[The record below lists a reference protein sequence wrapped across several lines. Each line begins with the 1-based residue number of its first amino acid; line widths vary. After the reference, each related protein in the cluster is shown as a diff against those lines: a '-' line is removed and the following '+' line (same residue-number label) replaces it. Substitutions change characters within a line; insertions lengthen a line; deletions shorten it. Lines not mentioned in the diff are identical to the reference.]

1 MSNLTHQQENPKA
14 FMDRDGTPKPSM
26 MVHACNLARRGM
38 GQEEQEFKVSLGYLE
53 SPREDKQKQRA
64 MKLRV

>member
-1 MSNLTHQQENPKA
+1 MSHLTHQQENPKA

-26 MVHACNLARRGM
+26 VVHTCNLPLRGM

-64 MKLRV
+64 MKIRV